1 MKSLCLLPDREQ
13 GEVHTLPCAVL
24 LQPTS
29 LSPLVAS
36 SYWPPGD
43 SGPLLTSTPCS
54 PLLSSPVGPCPG
66 SCLSAVPWSP
76 WPGGHMAGSC
86 PPADSLSARHLRLG
100 PQGHLGQSVL
110 CCEGCLVPWRL
121 RSSIPGL
128 HPLDASSSPWQTCG
142 DQKHLQTLPDI
153 PEGLVRPIYPSLKF
167 CFRKTSPRLRTPCRL
182 CCEHPWGPR
191 GRFAAEGSR

>member
-1 MKSLCLLPDREQ
+1 MKSLCLLPDRKQ

-24 LQPTS
+24 T
-29 LSPLVAS
+29 S

-43 SGPLLTSTPCS
+43 SGPLLTFTPCS
-54 PLLSSPVGPCPG
+54 PPLLSSPVGPCPG

-86 PPADSLSARHLRLG
+86 LPADSLSARHLRLG
-100 PQGHLGQSVL
+100 PQGCLGQSIL
-110 CCEGCLVPWRL
+110 CCLVPWRL

-128 HPLDASSSPWQTCG
+128 HPLDASSSPWQTRG

-153 PEGLVRPIYPSLKF
+153 PEGLVRPIYPCLKF
-167 CFRKTSPRLRTPCRL
+167 CFRKTSPRP
-182 CCEHPWGPR
+182 
-191 GRFAAEGSR
+191 